1 MRLTNNI
8 DYKTKGTRAPLSAA
22 SPRDM
27 KYCGGGGGA
36 LVIKVNKFFCG

>member
-27 KYCGGGGGA
+27 KYCGGGGA

>member
-27 KYCGGGGGA
+27 KYCGGGA
-36 LVIKVNKFFCG
+36 LVIKVNKFFSG